1 MAQFFFYCFFLL
13 LSLVS
18 PGQGNTVFPKVH
30 APSARGFMGHALT
43 HWPIG
48 SVRDRLPPSGPVQG
62 FAPGVTKYPLRWRG
76 TAPSAGAIINAAFGG
91 GGSRSIHRFSTG
103 RNTDSVHAKRAVKKC
118 LIISSQPLL
127 ISFHSF
133 ISACFLHV
141 RKVLIPVQ
149 MRAAPTMY
157 MKRSPAASGRRI
169 RAIPRRICT
178 TAAAM

>member
-1 MAQFFFYCFFLL
+1 MHKNSYKSRLYELISA
-13 LSLVS
+13 SLVS

-30 APSARGFMGHALT
+30 GPCADALAHRFCPGPAAAFRT
-43 HWPIG
+43 G
-48 SVRDRLPPSGPVQG
+48 SGLR
-62 FAPGVTKYPLRWRG
+62 PGSYEISLRWLG
-76 TAPSAGAIINAAFGG
+76 TAPSAGNIINAAFGG

-103 RNTDSVHAKRAVKKC
+103 RNTDFFHAKRAMKKC

-127 ISFHSF
+127 ISFHSS

-149 MRAAPTMY
+149 IRAAPTMY
-157 MKRSPAASGRRI
+157 IKRSPAASGRRI
-169 RAIPRRICT
+169 RASPRRICT